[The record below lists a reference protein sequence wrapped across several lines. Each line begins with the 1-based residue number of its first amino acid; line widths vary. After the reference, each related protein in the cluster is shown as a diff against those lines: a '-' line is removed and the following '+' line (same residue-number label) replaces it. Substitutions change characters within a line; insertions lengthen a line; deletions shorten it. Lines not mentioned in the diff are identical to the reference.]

1 MKYVDEFK
9 NPKAAHSIEKK
20 IKELA
25 ALVPAG
31 KTVNIMEVCGSH
43 TMAIARY
50 AIRNILPANINLV
63 SGPGCPV
70 CVTDS
75 GYIDASI
82 ALAQRE
88 NTIVATFGDMI
99 NVPGGRREERNREE
113 GNREIGEGEQIFK
126 SPYPSDSDGS
136 EWKNHPTR
144 ATAMISNGKIT
155 KSLNSSPNTLAKMRA
170 EGANIEVC
178 YSPTKTIDLAKNNQD
193 KEIVFLGIGFETT
206 MVPVVAIVD
215 IAIRENIDN
224 LSILTAFKLVPPAL
238 EALASDPE
246 LNIDAF
252 LCPAH
257 VSAIIGANAY
267 ETFVEKHHIPCVI
280 ASFEPVDIMYG
291 LQKIMEQIVDKKA
304 FVDNQYK
311 RVVKTEG
318 NFVAQKLLDK
328 YLTPADVPW
337 RGIGVI
343 PGSGLALKEEF
354 GKYDAEKRFNL
365 KIKQGEPDKRCK
377 CGDVL
382 KGKIKPIDCAMFA
395 KACTPMNPIGPCMV
409 SSEGSCAAYYK
420 YR

>member
-1 MKYVDEFK
+1 MKYVDDFK
-9 NPKAAHSIEKK
+9 NPEAAHAIEKR

-25 ALVPAG
+25 SLVPAG
-31 KTVNIMEVCGSH
+31 KTINIMEVCGSH

-50 AIRNILPANINLV
+50 AIREILPENINLV

-75 GYIDASI
+75 GYIDTSI

-88 NTIVATFGDMI
+88 NIIVATFGDMI
-99 NVPGGRREERNREE
+99 NVPGGRRQKSEVRCP
-113 GNREIGEGEQIFK
+113 GSGVGEDKGTSNIELK
-126 SPYPSDSDGS
+126 SP
-136 EWKNHPTR
+136 NHQ
-144 ATAMISNGKIT
+144 IT
-155 KSLNSSPNTLAKMRA
+155 KSLNLSPFDSAQGNPNTLTKARA
-170 EGANIEVC
+170 EGASVEVC
-178 YSPTKTIDLAKNNQD
+178 YSPSKALELAKENPD

-206 MVPVVAIVD
+206 MVPVTAIVD
-215 IAIRENIDN
+215 IAIREKIEN
-224 LSILTAFKLVPPAL
+224 LSVLTAFKLVPPAL
-238 EALASDPE
+238 EALVSDPE

-267 ETFVEKHHIPCVI
+267 NPFVAKHHIPCVI

-311 RVVKTEG
+311 RVVKPEG
-318 NFVAQKLLDK
+318 NLVAQKLLEK

-343 PGSGLALKEEF
+343 PGSGLALNEEF
-354 GKYDAEKRFNL
+354 SKYDAEKRFGL
-365 KIKQGEPDKRCK
+365 EIKQGEQDKRCK

-382 KGKIKPIDCAMFA
+382 KGKIKPIECAMFA
-395 KACTPMNPIGPCMV
+395 KACTPINPIGPCMV

>member
-1 MKYVDEFK
+1 MKYVDDFK
-9 NPKAAHSIEKK
+9 NPEAAQAIEKQ

-25 ALVPAG
+25 AQVPDG

-50 AIRNILPANINLV
+50 AIRDTLPENINLV

-70 CVTDS
+70 CVTDY
-75 GYIDASI
+75 GYIDTAI
-82 ALAQRE
+82 ALAQRP
-88 NTIVATFGDMI
+88 NTIVATFGDMV
-99 NVPGGRREERNREE
+99 NVPGGSTQKSEVGGQRSDD
-113 GNREIGEGEQIFK
+113 K
-126 SPYPSDSDGS
+126 SPNQ
-136 EWKNHPTR
+136 E
-144 ATAMISNGKIT
+144 IT
-155 KSLNSSPNTLAKMRA
+155 KSPNTLAKMRA
-170 EGANIEVC
+170 SGANVEVC
-178 YSPTKTIDLAKNNQD
+178 YSPTRAVELAKENPDQ
-193 KEIVFLGIGFETT
+193 EIVFLGIGFETT
-206 MVPVVAIVD
+206 MVPVIAIVD
-215 IAIRENIDN
+215 IAIKENIEN
-224 LSILTAFKLVPPAL
+224 LSVLTAFKLVPPAL
-238 EALASDPE
+238 EALVSDPE

-267 ETFVEKHHIPCVI
+267 EPFVAKHAIPCVI

-291 LQKIMEQIVDKKA
+291 LEKIMEQIVAEKA

-311 RVVKTEG
+311 RVVKDEG
-318 NFVAQKLLDK
+318 NPIAQKLLEK
-328 YLTPADVPW
+328 YLEPADVPW

-343 PGSGLALKEEF
+343 PGSGLALKDEF
-354 GKYDAEKRFNL
+354 AKYDAAKRFDL
-365 KIKQGEPDKRCK
+365 KIEPGQPDKRCK

-382 KGKIKPIDCAMFA
+382 KGKIKPMDCAMFG

>member
-1 MKYVDEFK
+1 MKYVDDFK
-9 NPKAAHSIEKK
+9 NPQAAHFIEKK

-25 ALVPAG
+25 ESITEG
-31 KTVNIMEVCGSH
+31 KNVNIMEVCGSH

-50 AIRNILPANINLV
+50 AICDILPDNINLI

-75 GYIDASI
+75 GYIDTAI
-82 ALAQRE
+82 ALAKRE

-99 NVPGGRREERNREE
+99 NVPGGVRENIVF
-113 GNREIGEGEQIFK
+113 NKEGEK
-126 SPYPSDSDGS
+126 SQ
-136 EWKNHPTR
+136 NC
-144 ATAMISNGKIT
+144 KIA
-155 KSLNSSPNTLAKMRA
+155 KSPNTLAKVRA
-170 EGANIEVC
+170 KEASVEVC
-178 YSPTKTIDLAKNNQD
+178 YSPTKAVELAKENPD

-206 MVPVVAIVD
+206 MVPVIAIVD
-215 IAIRENIDN
+215 IAIRENIEN
-224 LSILTAFKLVPPAL
+224 LTVLTAFKLVPPAL
-238 EALASDPE
+238 EALVSDPE
-246 LNIDAF
+246 INIDAF

-267 ETFVEKHHIPCVI
+267 KPFVAKHHVPCVI

-291 LQKIMEQIVDKKA
+291 LQKIMEQIVGKKA

-311 RVVKTEG
+311 RVVKGEG
-318 NFVAQKLLDK
+318 NLTAQKLLDK
-328 YLTPADVPW
+328 YLTSADVSW

-354 GKYDAEKRFNL
+354 SKYDAEKRFNL
-365 KIKQGEPDKRCK
+365 KVKQGELDKRCK

-382 KGKIKPIDCAMFA
+382 KGKIKPVDCEMFA
-395 KACTPMNPIGPCMV
+395 KICTPINPIGPCMV

-420 YR
+420 YK